1 LRSIY
6 LCGCLKA
13 IKLIENSEPA
23 YELQISDFKYD
34 DEDKKIIEFFK
45 QNKCRYDPD
54 TKKWFL
60 SKAYYNDFFSNI
72 KNAPFDEFGISKN
85 VENIE
90 SEKIKSLFPP
100 EFTPYD
106 FQIEGIKFL
115 LKNKLAILGDGLG
128 TGKTIQSLI
137 ALKKLYTD
145 NQELKAIIVVPLSL
159 IDSNWKPQF
168 KLVFGKSIEEFP
180 NFNIV
185 NYEKFRTSEKDEIIN
200 KHYDVGI
207 FDEASRLRN
216 ATQFRKGIERTKID
230 RIWLLSGE
238 IVEKDPLDIFGIVN
252 TFFDYFNYVDFN
264 NRFVIRK
271 ILRFGDKKV
280 EKIVGF
286 KNLEILHEELKP
298 IYLRRTKDSI
308 SELKKVEVETQNRVV
323 QLLKEQELK
332 MREIARESIVKE
344 KMQGPSEFSYML
356 SLFQKT
362 RLIIDDAEYE
372 NPDSK
377 IVSSKYDEL
386 KNILNEAGD
395 EKVIVFTSYKI
406 ILEKLHK
413 NLSKDGFNSIM
424 ISSDMPS
431 EKRAEL
437 LNEFKQSKDK
447 NILLTSDIFSS
458 GQNINEAST
467 VIHYDLPLIASN
479 ITQRI
484 GRINRLDQS
493 RNSVYNI
500 IIKTDSKFDKNV
512 ENILNKKLAYNSIIK
527 GEMPSFSFNEEE
539 IKEIMSNLI

>member
-1 LRSIY
+1 
-6 LCGCLKA
+6 LKVLK
-13 IKLIENSEPA
+13 ILENNEPL
-23 YELQISDFKYD
+23 YELKIIDFKYD
-34 DEDKKIIEFFK
+34 DEDKKIIDFFK
-45 QNKCRYDPD
+45 QNKCKYDPE

-60 SKAYYNDFFSNI
+60 SKAYYDDFFSNI
-72 KNAPFDEFGISKN
+72 KNAPFKEIEIDKK

-90 SEKIKSLFPP
+90 SEEIRKLFPL
-100 EFTPYD
+100 EFKPYD
-106 FQIEGIKFL
+106 FQIEGVKFL

-137 ALKKLYTD
+137 ALKKLYYD
-145 NQELKAIIVVPLSL
+145 NPELKAIIVVPLSL

-168 KLVFGKSIEEFP
+168 KLVFGKSIEDFS
-180 NFNIV
+180 NFKIV

-207 FDEASRLRN
+207 LDEASRLRN

-238 IVEKDPLDIFGIVN
+238 IIEKDPLDIFGIVN
-252 TFFDYFNYVDFN
+252 TFFDYFNYNDFN

-271 ILRFGDKKV
+271 ILRFGDKRI

-286 KNLEILHEELKP
+286 KNLEKLHEELKP

-308 SELKKVEVETQNRVV
+308 PELKKVEVETQNRIV
-323 QLLKEQELK
+323 QLLEEQKVK
-332 MREIARESIVKE
+332 MKEIARESIVKE
-344 KMQGPSEFSYML
+344 KMQGSNEFSYML

-362 RLIIDDAEYE
+362 RLIIDDADYE
-372 NPDSK
+372 NSDGK
-377 IVSSKYDEL
+377 IISSKYNEL
-386 KNILNEAGD
+386 KNIFEEAGD

-406 ILEKLHK
+406 ILEKLYK
-413 NLSKDGFNSIM
+413 NLINDGFNCVM
-424 ISSDMPS
+424 ISSDMSS

-437 LNEFKQSKDK
+437 LNEFKHSKDK

-484 GRINRLDQS
+484 GRINRLDQTK
-493 RNSVYNI
+493 NSVYNI

-512 ENILNKKLAYNSIIK
+512 ESILNKKLAYNSIIK

-539 IKEIMSNLI
+539 IKEIMLNLI

>member
-1 LRSIY
+1 
-6 LCGCLKA
+6 LKVVK
-13 IKLIENSEPA
+13 ILENNEPL
-23 YELQISDFKYD
+23 YELKIIDFKYD
-34 DEDKKIIEFFK
+34 DEDKKIIDFFK
-45 QNKCRYDPD
+45 QNKCKYDPEA
-54 TKKWFL
+54 KKWFL
-60 SKAYYNDFFSNI
+60 SKAYYDDFFSNI
-72 KNAPFDEFGISKN
+72 KNAPFKEIEIDKK

-90 SEKIKSLFPP
+90 SEEIRKLFPL
-100 EFTPYD
+100 EFKPYD
-106 FQIEGIKFL
+106 FQIEGVKFL

-137 ALKKLYTD
+137 ALKKLYYD
-145 NQELKAIIVVPLSL
+145 NPELKAIIVVPLSL
-159 IDSNWKPQF
+159 IDSNWRPQF
-168 KLVFGKSIEEFP
+168 NLVFGKPIEDFA
-180 NFNIV
+180 NFKIV

-207 FDEASRLRN
+207 LDEASRLRN
-216 ATQFRKGIERTKID
+216 ATQFRKGIERTRID

-238 IVEKDPLDIFGIVN
+238 IIEKDPLDIFGIVN
-252 TFFDYFNYVDFN
+252 TFFDYFNYNDFN

-271 ILRFGDKKV
+271 ILRFGDKRV

-286 KNLEILHEELKP
+286 KNLEKLHEELKP

-308 SELKKVEVETQNRVV
+308 PELKKVEVETQNRIV
-323 QLLKEQELK
+323 QLLEEQKIK
-332 MREIARESIVKE
+332 MKEIARESIVKE
-344 KMQGPSEFSYML
+344 KMQGSNEFSYML

-362 RLIIDDAEYE
+362 RLIIDDADYE
-372 NPDSK
+372 NSDGK
-377 IVSSKYDEL
+377 IVSSKYNEL
-386 KNILNEAGD
+386 KNIFEEAGD

-406 ILEKLHK
+406 ILEKLYK
-413 NLSKDGFNSIM
+413 NLINDGFNCLM
-424 ISSDMPS
+424 ISSDMSS

-437 LNEFKQSKDK
+437 LNEFKHSKDK

-484 GRINRLDQS
+484 GRINRLDQTK
-493 RNSVYNI
+493 NSVYNI
-500 IIKTDSKFDKNV
+500 IIKTDSKFDRNV
-512 ENILNKKLAYNSIIK
+512 ESILNKKLAYNSIIK

>member
-1 LRSIY
+1 MKV
-6 LCGCLKA
+6 LK
-13 IKLIENSEPA
+13 ILENNEPL
-23 YELQISDFKYD
+23 YELKIIDFKYD
-34 DEDKKIIEFFK
+34 DEDKKIIDFFK
-45 QNKCRYDPD
+45 QNKCKYDPE

-60 SKAYYNDFFSNI
+60 SKAYYDDFFSNI
-72 KNAPFDEFGISKN
+72 KNAPFKEIEIDKK

-90 SEKIKSLFPP
+90 SEEIRKLFPL
-100 EFTPYD
+100 EFKPYD
-106 FQIEGIKFL
+106 FQIEGVKFL

-137 ALKKLYTD
+137 ALKKLYYD
-145 NQELKAIIVVPLSL
+145 NPELKAIIVVPLSL

-168 KLVFGKSIEEFP
+168 KLVFGKSIEDFS
-180 NFNIV
+180 NFKIV

-207 FDEASRLRN
+207 LDEASRLRN

-238 IVEKDPLDIFGIVN
+238 IIEKDPLDIFGIVN
-252 TFFDYFNYVDFN
+252 TFFDYFNYNDFN

-271 ILRFGDKKV
+271 ILRFGDKRI

-286 KNLEILHEELKP
+286 KNLEKLHEELKP

-308 SELKKVEVETQNRVV
+308 PELKKVEVETQNRIV
-323 QLLKEQELK
+323 QLLEEQKVK
-332 MREIARESIVKE
+332 MKEIARESIVKE
-344 KMQGPSEFSYML
+344 KMQGSNEFSYML

-362 RLIIDDAEYE
+362 RLIIDDADYE
-372 NPDSK
+372 NSDGK
-377 IVSSKYDEL
+377 IISSKYNEL
-386 KNILNEAGD
+386 KNIFEEAGD

-406 ILEKLHK
+406 ILEKLYK
-413 NLSKDGFNSIM
+413 NLINDGFNCVM
-424 ISSDMPS
+424 ISSDMSS

-437 LNEFKQSKDK
+437 LNEFKHSKDK

-484 GRINRLDQS
+484 GRINRLDQTK
-493 RNSVYNI
+493 NSVYNI

-512 ENILNKKLAYNSIIK
+512 ESILNKKLAYNSIIK

-539 IKEIMSNLI
+539 IKEIMLNLI

>member
-1 LRSIY
+1 M
-6 LCGCLKA
+6 KVV
-13 IKLIENSEPA
+13 KLIENSEPA
-23 YELQISDFKYD
+23 YELQIVGFNYD

-45 QNKCRYDPD
+45 QNKCRYDPE

-60 SKAYYNDFFSNI
+60 SKAYYNNFFSNI
-72 KNAPFDEFGISKN
+72 KNAPFDEFEIIKN

-100 EFTPYD
+100 ELTPYE
-106 FQIEGIKFL
+106 FQIEGVKFL
-115 LKNKLAILGDGLG
+115 LKNRLAILGDGLG

-137 ALKKLYTD
+137 ALKKLYVD
-145 NQELKAIIVVPLSL
+145 NPELKAIIVVPLSL

-168 KLVFGKSIEEFP
+168 KLVFGKPIEEFP
-180 NFNIV
+180 NFKIV
-185 NYEKFRTSEKDEIIN
+185 NYEKFRTAEKDEIIN

-216 ATQFRKGIERTKID
+216 ATQFRRGIERTKMD

-238 IVEKDPLDIFGIVN
+238 IIEKDPLDIFGIVN
-252 TFFDYFNYVDFN
+252 TFFDYFDYVDFN

-271 ILRFGDKKV
+271 ILRFGDKRI

-286 KNLEILHEELKP
+286 RNLEALREELKP
-298 IYLRRTKDSI
+298 IYLRRTKDSLP
-308 SELKKVEVETQNRVV
+308 ELKKVEIETQNRVV
-323 QLLKEQELK
+323 PLLEEQKLK
-332 MREIARESIVKE
+332 MKEIAREVLVKE
-344 KMQGPSEFSYML
+344 KMQGTNEFSYML
-356 SLFQKT
+356 SLFQQT
-362 RLIIDDAEYE
+362 RLIIDDADYE
-372 NPDSK
+372 KPDSK
-377 IVSSKYDEL
+377 IVSAKYDEL
-386 KNILNEAGD
+386 KNILNEAGN

-406 ILEKLHK
+406 ILEKLYK
-413 NLSKDGFNSIM
+413 NLSQDGFNTIM
-424 ISSDMPS
+424 ISSDMSS

-437 LNEFKQSKDK
+437 LAEFKQSKDK

-479 ITQRI
+479 IAQRI
-484 GRINRLDQS
+484 GRINRLDQT
-493 RNSVYNI
+493 RNAVYNI
-500 IIKTDSKFDKNV
+500 IIKTDSNFDKKV
-512 ENILNKKLAYNSIIK
+512 ENILNKKLAYDSIIK